1 MTTSQTNPEY
11 RRHRRERRQIPPFG
25 DGSAPNSVSNFLDG
39 LLSCRFAP
47 FPSHNPTDEDRYV
60 LAPDEPERPIAPR
73 FEIAASGADRL
84 PDFLNARI
92 SDFDLGIS
100 VRSRHIRTYRVL
112 AKWPLSEIADAP
124 KKWEPDAAKLEDLQ
138 TGRGMDFF
146 ISVIVSADRSALAK
160 LGMSLGKVIARKEI
174 SIKEP
179 TDSQAFPIDW
189 LEFGVG
195 NNYPK
200 EALWVIEWKDGA
212 AAESESPF
220 AVPVEDALMVYMNKA
235 AEQQLTAI
243 SQVAGAERFAWR
255 ILASEITAQIWAVV
269 LRETQN
275 EPDEDDADTL
285 AGQVFAR
292 LSRISGKPYSELSAL
307 ADADDRLSELRH
319 LVARLNQ
326 VVK

>member
-1 MTTSQTNPEY
+1 MTTSQTSPEY

-25 DGSAPNSVSNFLDG
+25 DGSAPNSVSNFLDDG

-47 FPSHNPTDEDRYV
+47 FSSHNLTDEDGYV
-60 LAPDEPERPIAPR
+60 LAPDELERPIAPR

-84 PDFLNARI
+84 PDVLKARI

-100 VRSRHIRTYRVL
+100 VRNRHIRTYRVL
-112 AKWPLSEIADAP
+112 GRWPLAETP
-124 KKWEPDAAKLEDLQ
+124 EKWAPDAAKLEDLQ
-138 TGRGMDFF
+138 TGRGMDFV
-146 ISVIVSADRSALAK
+146 ISVIVSADRPALAK
-160 LGMSLGKVIARKEI
+160 LGMNPGKVIARKEI

-179 TDSQAFPIDW
+179 TDSLTFPIDW
-189 LEFGVG
+189 FEFGVG
-195 NNYPK
+195 NDYPK
-200 EALWVIEWKDGA
+200 EALWHIKWKDA
-212 AAESESPF
+212 AAADSESPF

-235 AEQQLTAI
+235 AEQQLSVI
-243 SQVAGAERFAWR
+243 SQVAGAEGFAWR

-275 EPDEDDADTL
+275 EPDENDADTL

-292 LSRISGKPYSELSAL
+292 LSEISGKPYSELTDL
-307 ADADDRLSELRH
+307 ADADDGLAELRH
-319 LVARLNQ
+319 LVARLYQ